1 MKKYLLRFSW
11 VVFLAA
17 ILLPFSYSAQT
28 TQLKPSSCGTTL
40 AAVGSNMTANSVVG
54 AIMYRYR
61 MNNLNTGVVTIFD
74 SPSNKFNFVNAGA
87 QPQVNQTFQVDIAVN
102 LGSGFG
108 SFGALCNVNTPV
120 NIVGATT
127 TMASSSCGVTLAS
140 LGTNMFAISVNGAIS
155 YRFRM
160 VNQSTN
166 VVTIFDTPNRW
177 FNFVLAAANAQNNQ
191 TFQVQVAVNLGAGF
205 GSFSPICLINTP
217 IVPTTTT
224 KIRNDFCGA
233 YISSLGANIF
243 ADNVSGTVAYRFRI
257 RNVITNVTVIYDRPN
272 RWFNL
277 ILAGVS
283 PQNFQQYEVDVALNL
298 GSGFGSFG
306 QPCFVFTPHL
316 PPTQV
321 SANHC
326 GTTKEMLFY
335 EYFTGVSNA
344 QATQYQ
350 FRIRNGNFVAESPVL
365 TIPETR
371 FSDFTSFAYGT
382 SYLVD
387 VRMNRNGVWG
397 PYGPSCTISTVASP
411 FTQLQTTQYGGGNY
425 CNATL
430 ASVSS
435 TIYAFAIPLATAYRF
450 RVTRDAYEGILQTNV
465 RSFKLTD
472 VPNFNNN
479 LVFGATYNIEV
490 AVQVNGVFGPFGA
503 MCQLTTPTPTTQLR
517 SDFCGANLTSNGQ
530 NIFAVSVSGATQYR
544 FEINNGVATTL
555 FTSNNRWFNLM
566 SAGVAAPN
574 TLYTVRVAVGVNG
587 TFYPFGSACTVLSP
601 PALMA
606 PLIEGTEELVVGQQE
621 IHVNNSD
628 DVDNPS
634 FEDLNEDFSPL
645 IYPNP
650 FASEFQISL
659 PSFPADSQVQ
669 LNVFDA
675 TGALIYSFTGDL
687 NLLQQSKFGF
697 DFTPGVYVARFVLPD
712 STETIRFVKSH

>member
-1 MKKYLLRFSW
+1 MKKYLLRFS
-11 VVFLAA
+11 AA
-17 ILLPFSYSAQT
+17 LLFAMFFLPFSSSAQT
-28 TQLKPSSCGTTL
+28 TQLRPNSCGTTL
-40 AAVGSNMTANSVVG
+40 AAVGSNMTASAVSG

-61 MNNLNTGVVTIFD
+61 MNNLNTGVLTIFD

-87 QPQVNQTFQVDIAVN
+87 NPLVNQTFQVDVAVN

-108 SFGALCNVNTPV
+108 PFGALCNVNTPV
-120 NIVGATT
+120 LIVGATT
-127 TMASSSCGVTLAS
+127 SMVGTSCGITLAS
-140 LGTNMFAISVNGAIS
+140 LGTNMFAFSVNGAIS

-160 VNQSTN
+160 VNLSTN
-166 VVTIFDTPNRW
+166 VVTVYDTPNRW
-177 FNFVLAAANAQNNQ
+177 FNFVFAAANAQNNQ
-191 TFQVQVAVNLGAGF
+191 TFEVQVAVNLGAGF
-205 GSFSPICLINTP
+205 GPFSPMCLINTP

-277 ILAGVS
+277 ILAGLN
-283 PQNFQQYEVDVALNL
+283 PQNFQQFEVDVAINL

-335 EYFTGVSNA
+335 EYFTGVTNT

-350 FRIRNGNFVAESPVL
+350 FRIRNGSFTAESPVL
-365 TIPETR
+365 TLPETR

-425 CNATL
+425 CNTTL

-450 RVTRDAYEGILQTNV
+450 RVTRDTYEGILQTTV

-472 VPNFNNN
+472 VPNFNSN
-479 LVFGATYNIEV
+479 LVFGATYNVEV
-490 AVQVNGVFGPFGA
+490 SVQVNGVFGPFGA

-517 SDFCGANLTSNGQ
+517 ADFCGANLTSNGQ

-544 FEINNGVATTL
+544 FEINNGVTTTL
-555 FTSNNRWFNLM
+555 FTTNNRWFNLL

-574 TLYTVRVAVGVNG
+574 TLYTVRVAFGVNG

-606 PLIEGTEELVVGQQE
+606 PIVEGTEELAVGTQE

-628 DVDNPS
+628 DEENS
-634 FEDLNEDFSPL
+634 NFELINSAISPL

-650 FASEFQISL
+650 YVSEFQISL
-659 PSFPADSQVQ
+659 PGYSVDSEVQ

-687 NLLQQSKFGF
+687 NQLQESKFGF
-697 DFTPGVYVARFVLPD
+697 EFTPGVYVARVVLSD
-712 STETIRFVKSH
+712 STETIRFIKSH